1 VGKSE
6 HLTSTSGSIRRGNGT
21 GPNKPLG
28 ALHRFAG
35 NSFLGP
41 LTEKE
46 IMKRTIMSTVTAL
59 AGMSLATVAAIAPAM
74 AASPDAGLFGSMDP
88 TYDGVYRQSI
98 AILALNPLN
107 KVPVQSITWLKSQ
120 QCLDG
125 SFEAYRKSIRTAC
138 SVPDPAKFTGAD
150 SNATSLAA
158 MALRAVKETS
168 SANKA
173 IAALIATQNK
183 DGGWGYTLGGASDV
197 NSTGLTLAALNGA
210 PKSAA
215 VKAAGNRARGYLG
228 AVQVPCT
235 GTGTFGLPYQAN
247 GPVDLLASGQG
258 LLGLA
263 GTLPF
268 AKPTSFASVNTTNC
282 KSPAINKVATYL
294 SKQLIATQGALP
306 SAMDPKQFD
315 WNSTTNAVLALSS
328 AKLAKPAI
336 DAGVAALQKNVTS
349 YIGTGDKFKAAAD
362 GGLILVAQATGLNPS
377 AFGSKKTDL
386 VAQLLNSVTK

>member
-1 VGKSE
+1 
-6 HLTSTSGSIRRGNGT
+6 
-21 GPNKPLG
+21 
-28 ALHRFAG
+28 
-35 NSFLGP
+35 
-41 LTEKE
+41 
-46 IMKRTIMSTVTAL
+46 M
-59 AGMSLATVAAIAPAM
+59 
-74 AASPDAGLFGSMDP
+74 
-88 TYDGVYRQSI
+88 
-98 AILALNPLN
+98 
-107 KVPVQSITWLKSQ
+107 
-120 QCLDG
+120 
-125 SFEAYRKSIRTAC
+125 
-138 SVPDPAKFTGAD
+138 
-150 SNATSLAA
+150 
-158 MALRAVKETS
+158 
-168 SANKA
+168 
-173 IAALIATQNK
+173 
-183 DGGWGYTLGGASDV
+183 

-282 KSPAINKVATYL
+282 KSTAINKVATYL

-306 SAMDPKQFD
+306 SSMDPKQVD

-336 DAGVAALQKNVTS
+336 DAGVAALQKNVDA